1 MMASP
6 HFRTI
11 IFDALTVTLF
21 EVLLPLLEKS
31 RSVQD
36 VMPLVRDMVSVA
48 GCTAL
53 HSRLTLVGASYR
65 YEESEADR
73 SSASVLFSHV
83 IDDERNQPICM
94 GCVAHLVDVTILAVP
109 ALSWPFGA
117 DRVAVQ
123 PG

>member
-31 RSVQD
+31 RSAQD

-48 GCTAL
+48 GCSAFTQPARPFVAL
-53 HSRLTLVGASYR
+53 LWV
-65 YEESEADR
+65 
-73 SSASVLFSHV
+73 
-83 IDDERNQPICM
+83 
-94 GCVAHLVDVTILAVP
+94 
-109 ALSWPFGA
+109 
-117 DRVAVQ
+117 
-123 PG
+123 